1 MTHAETLSLMRM
13 MDSIRAE
20 WGLVL
25 SNGAKLMEYGQIE
38 GIDKPIS
45 RLVQGTLM
53 TSSERLEEGFALL
66 DAVFAEGCT
75 TFDTAHVYGSG
86 DNERTVGRWIRERGI
101 RDKVVLIGKGA
112 HHNADRQRVT
122 PYDIEADL
130 HDSFARFG
138 FDYIDIYVLHRDDP
152 SQPVGPIVEV
162 LNQYQASGHI
172 GVFGGSNWSHKRIE
186 AANEYAYAHNLKP
199 FTVSSPNFS
208 LAAQHQ
214 PPWPNC
220 VSIAAEQG
228 KDARAW
234 YGAQQWRCS
243 PGRAWR
249 GAFSPGVSG
258 ATIWK
263 ASRAISTSWRS
274 VPTATRT
281 ISRSWIGRK
290 CWRSS
295 TSMTLPQ
302 IALAYVMSQPLNIFA
317 LVGCANVGE
326 FRDNMAALALK
337 LTPDQL
343 AWLESGTP
351 EPQGA

>member
-1 MTHAETLSLMRM
+1 
-13 MDSIRAE
+13 
-20 WGLVL
+20 
-25 SNGAKLMEYGQIE
+25 MEYGKIE
-38 GIDKPIS
+38 GVNKPIS

-53 TSSERLEEGFALL
+53 VSPERLEEGFALL
-66 DAVFAEGCT
+66 DAVVAEGCT
-75 TFDTAHVYGSG
+75 TFDTAHVYGNG
-86 DNERTVGRWIRERGI
+86 ENERIVGRWIRERGI
-101 RDKVVLIGKGA
+101 RDKVVLLGKGA

-138 FDYIDIYVLHRDDP
+138 FDYIDIYILHRDDP

-162 LNQYQASGHI
+162 LNQYQAAGHI
-172 GVFGGSNWSHKRIE
+172 GVFGGSNWSHERIE

-220 VSIAAEQG
+220 ISIAAEQG
-228 KDARAW
+228 KSAREW
-234 YGAQQWRCS
+234 YGAHDVALFTWSSLAGGFFSGRFRRDNLAGMDSYFDKLAVSSYCYEDNFQRLDRAEQLAQQYNM
-243 PGRAWR
+243 
-249 GAFSPGVSG
+249 
-258 ATIWK
+258 TI
-263 ASRAISTSWRS
+263 
-274 VPTATRT
+274 
-281 ISRSWIGRK
+281 
-290 CWRSS
+290 
-295 TSMTLPQ
+295 PQ

-326 FRDNMAALALK
+326 FRDNAAALALK
-337 LTPDQL
+337 LTPDQV

-351 EPQGA
+351 ELQGA

>member
-1 MTHAETLSLMRM
+1 
-13 MDSIRAE
+13 
-20 WGLVL
+20 
-25 SNGAKLMEYGQIE
+25 MEYGQIE
-38 GIDKPIS
+38 GVNKPIS

-53 TSSERLEEGFALL
+53 TNSEHLEEGFALL

-101 RDKVVLIGKGA
+101 RDKVVLLGKGA

-122 PYDIEADL
+122 HYDIEADL

-138 FDYIDIYVLHRDDP
+138 FDYIDIYILHRDDP

-162 LNQYQASGHI
+162 LNQYQASGNI

-186 AANEYAYAHNLKP
+186 EANEYAYAHNLKP

-220 VSIAAEQG
+220 ISIAAEQG
-228 KDARAW
+228 KDAREW
-234 YGAQQWRCS
+234 YGKQHMALFTWS
-243 PGRAWR
+243 SLAGGFFSGRFRRDNLA
-249 GAFSPGVSG
+249 GMDSYFDKLAVTSYCYEDNFQ
-258 ATIWK
+258 K
-263 ASRAISTSWRS
+263 LDRAEQL
-274 VPTATRT
+274 AEQYQ
-281 ISRSWIGRK
+281 
-290 CWRSS
+290 
-295 TSMTLPQ
+295 MTLPQ

-326 FRDNMAALALK
+326 FRDNAAALALK
-337 LTPDQL
+337 LTADQL

-351 EPQGA
+351 VPA